1 MAIGW
6 LTVIKMVPWV
16 DLVSNAPKLAEG
28 AKKLWD
34 SAAKKSPPSAQRTSH
49 TSANLSPE
57 AQAIAGL
64 TSQVAS
70 LQQAVTDLQQE
81 MLDSSKLIKALADQ
95 NAQLVQRTFW
105 LRRWLLLVGVA
116 TSVCLI
122 LLFIR

>member
-57 AQAIAGL
+57 AQATAGL